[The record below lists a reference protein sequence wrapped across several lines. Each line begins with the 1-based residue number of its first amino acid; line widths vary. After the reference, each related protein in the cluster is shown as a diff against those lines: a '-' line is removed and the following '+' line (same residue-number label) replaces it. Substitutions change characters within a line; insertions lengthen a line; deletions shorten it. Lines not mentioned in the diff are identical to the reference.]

1 MDLSKKDA
9 TQFAQTSASNSE
21 VEHGSVGTTYEV
33 KRDLGRR
40 HINMIA
46 IAGMIVRQ
54 TTSKHSCNR
63 HTHAPTLGHRT
74 FLSIRPGHRYRRSSR
89 RSLRISVHG
98 INCLRRRLVCRRDV
112 GIHAGHWR
120 ICSPCYEV
128 RATCTR
134 HRNRME
140 LLVHHGNHSTS

>member
-9 TQFAQTSASNSE
+9 TQFAQTSASNSD
-21 VEHGSVGTTYEV
+21 VEHGAIGTTYEV

-46 IAGMIVRQ
+46 IAGMIVCQ
-54 TTSKHSCNR
+54 TTSKHSCSLQ
-63 HTHAPTLGHRT
+63 THASTLGYRT
-74 FLSIRPGHRYRRSSR
+74 FFSIRPGHRYRRTSR

-98 INCLRRRLVCRRDV
+98 FDCMRCRPVCRRDV
-112 GIHAGHWR
+112 GVHACHWR

-140 LLVHHGNHSTS
+140 LLVHHGNHSAS